1 MKLAED
7 FTADV
12 AELVRQMLQQ
22 ARLATVDIRLSECA
36 GPAQLGDDP

>member
-1 MKLAED
+1 MRLAEH
-7 FTADV
+7 FSSEV

-22 ARLATVDIRLSECA
+22 ARLVAVDIRLSECN